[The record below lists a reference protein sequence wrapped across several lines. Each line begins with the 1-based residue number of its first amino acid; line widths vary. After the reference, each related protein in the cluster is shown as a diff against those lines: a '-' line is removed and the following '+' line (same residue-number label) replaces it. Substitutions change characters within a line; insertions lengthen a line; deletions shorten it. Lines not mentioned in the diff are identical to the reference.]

1 MKLRFLY
8 LTVFL
13 LYLLAR
19 SAAAETLLIVGDSLS
34 AAYGI
39 PVETGW
45 VALLQQQLAAEH
57 PGWKIVNAS
66 ISGDTTANA
75 RARMPQTVSTHQP
88 DIVVLE
94 LGGNDGLRGLSLEA
108 MQDNLAAMIELA
120 QKNDAGVLLVGV
132 DLPPN
137 YGPRY
142 TEKFRAVYQSVATEF
157 QVALLPSLLD
167 GVGTRTDL
175 MQTDGIHPNGK
186 AQARIAAR
194 VLEYLE
200 PLLKRTQGTPG
211 QDQPHFD
218 GYGGIGS
225 SFQISRL

>member
-8 LTVFL
+8 LTVIL
-13 LYLLAR
+13 LFVAAR
-19 SAAAETLLIVGDSLS
+19 GAAAETLLIVGDSLS

-75 RARMPQTVSTHQP
+75 RARIPQAISTHQP
-88 DIVVLE
+88 EVVVLE
-94 LGGNDGLRGLSLEA
+94 LGGNDGLRGLSLQA
-108 MQDNLAAMIELA
+108 MRDNLAAMIELA
-120 QKNDAGVLLVGV
+120 QAHNAGILLIGV

-142 TEKFRAVYQSVATEF
+142 TEKFRAVYQSLAADYRVS
-157 QVALLPSLLD
+157 LLPSLLD
-167 GVGTRTDL
+167 GVGTRTEL

-186 AQARIAAR
+186 AQAQIAER
-194 VLEYLE
+194 VRESLE
-200 PLLKRTQGTPG
+200 PLLNHR
-211 QDQPHFD
+211 DA
-218 GYGGIGS
+218 
-225 SFQISRL
+225 ISD

>member
-1 MKLRFLY
+1 MKFRFLY

-13 LYLLAR
+13 LFAAVR
-19 SAAAETLLIVGDSLS
+19 GAAAETLLIVGDSLS

-75 RARMPQTVSTHQP
+75 RARMPQAVSTHQP

-94 LGGNDGLRGLSLEA
+94 LGGNDGLRGLSLDA
-108 MQDNLAAMIELA
+108 MRDNLAAMIELA
-120 QKNDAGVLLVGV
+120 QAHNAGILLIGV

-142 TEKFRAVYQSVATEF
+142 TEKFRAVYQSLTVDYRI
-157 QVALLPSLLD
+157 ALLPSLLD
-167 GVGTRTDL
+167 GVGTRTEL

-186 AQARIAAR
+186 AQSQIAER
-194 VLEYLE
+194 VRQSLE
-200 PLLKRTQGTPG
+200 PLLKHRSAVP
-211 QDQPHFD
+211 D
-218 GYGGIGS
+218 
-225 SFQISRL
+225 

>member
-8 LTVFL
+8 LTVVL
-13 LYLLAR
+13 LFVLVR
-19 SAAAETLLIVGDSLS
+19 GAAAETLLIVGDSLS

-39 PVETGW
+39 PVADGW
-45 VALLQQQLAAEH
+45 VALLQQQLAAQH
-57 PGWKIVNAS
+57 PDWKIVNAS

-75 RARMPQTVSTHQP
+75 RARMPQAINTHQP

-94 LGGNDGLRGLSLEA
+94 LGGNDGLRGLSLPA
-108 MQDNLAAMIELA
+108 MRDNLAAMIELTQA
-120 QKNDAGVLLVGV
+120 QHAGILLVGV

-142 TEKFRAVYQSVATEF
+142 TQKFRAVYQSLADDY

-175 MQTDGIHPNGK
+175 MQADGIHPNGK
-186 AQARIAAR
+186 AQAGIAAR

-200 PLLKRTQGTPG
+200 PLLKKP
-211 QDQPHFD
+211 
-218 GYGGIGS
+218 
-225 SFQISRL
+225 

>member
-1 MKLRFLY
+1 MKSRFLY

-13 LYLLAR
+13 LLAAAR
-19 SAAAETLLIVGDSLS
+19 GAAAETLLIVGDSLS

-39 PVETGW
+39 PVENGW

-57 PGWKIVNAS
+57 PGWQIVNAS

-75 RARMPQTVSTHQP
+75 RARMPQAVSTHQP

-94 LGGNDGLRGLSLEA
+94 LGGNDGLRGLSLQA
-108 MQDNLAAMIELA
+108 MRDNLAAMIELA
-120 QKNDAGVLLVGV
+120 QADDADILLVGV

-142 TEKFRAVYQSVATEF
+142 TEKFRLVYQSLAADHRV
-157 QVALLPSLLD
+157 VLLPSLLD
-167 GVGTRTDL
+167 GVGTRTEL

-186 AQARIAAR
+186 AQAQIAAR
-194 VLEYLE
+194 VAEYLE
-200 PLLKRTQGTPG
+200 PLLQKQRSTP
-211 QDQPHFD
+211 Q
-218 GYGGIGS
+218 
-225 SFQISRL
+225 